1 MARNL
6 KHSVQLNFWPIR
18 VKQNKK
24 VNKRNCENIFWREN
38 SYETF
43 LVDFQTVCIVGRIEE
58 LASTAAQRE
67 EGPFLKWLYSGIYV
81 PWHCKTQIFI
91 HDSMQY
97 SASKKF
103 LQLFGVVVAELRVH
117 FCWQPSTQ
125 KNDIMI
131 FQTNW
136 ILIFIQPSQKWIIKQ
151 FASCQNVS
159 QVGITLFKDIFKG
172 ANSCQWCSFGQGYEY
187 GKRGTFLYS
196 KRVDLNLQ
204 WDEEG
209 HRQVLILQF
218 SFTYSETISYWSLGC
233 RDSHVRGVGG
243 QPDVSDLGCEAR
255 SCYHLV

>member
-1 MARNL
+1 M
-6 KHSVQLNFWPIR
+6 H
-18 VKQNKK
+18 
-24 VNKRNCENIFWREN
+24 
-38 SYETF
+38 
-43 LVDFQTVCIVGRIEE
+43 IVGRIEE

-97 SASKKF
+97 SASKKV
-103 LQLFGVVVAELRVH
+103 LQLFGVVAELRVH

-187 GKRGTFLYS
+187 GKRG
-196 KRVDLNLQ
+196 DLSIFKTSWFEFAMRRRRTQTGSYPSIFFYLQ
-204 WDEEG
+204 WD
-209 HRQVLILQF
+209 HFAQKFWVPRQPCQRGR
-218 SFTYSETISYWSLGC
+218 WSAWCVGLG
-233 RDSHVRGVGG
+233 VRGPRLLSRGLTAPAPFLNSLPVKC
-243 QPDVSDLGCEAR
+243 LCK
-255 SCYHLV
+255 